1 MFLFM
6 NNTANSKLQPAAH
19 RSQLSG
25 EVGSDLTW
33 IKTPGSES
41 ADAEGRDGLWVVN
54 QGEQREAY
62 I

>member
-1 MFLFM
+1 MFFFM
-6 NNTANSKLQPAAH
+6 NNTGNSKLQPATH

-25 EVGSDLTW
+25 EMGSDRAW

-41 ADAEGRDGLWVVN
+41 ADAEGRGGLWAVN